1 MFPFLAVITNGYI
14 YKSQQAISNV
24 TKWVEQSLN
33 NFPQWKHDCSTHT
46 YAVFTQM
53 SEMWCATNNY
63 KFKNTFRA
71 PAISVSS
78 QNTKHTRT
86 LYTSYAPSAPLKQNF
101 FICEPF
107 VSRLNV
113 AKQRGKLIFFCTLL
127 GGNVPQQ
134 AFCKILSKPWTIK
147 LCFSHHFPFA
157 FMPME

>member
-1 MFPFLAVITNGYI
+1 MSGTITQQFPPVKTWLQYSYI
-14 YKSQQAISNV
+14 
-24 TKWVEQSLN
+24 
-33 NFPQWKHDCSTHT
+33 CSFHSD
-46 YAVFTQM
+46 VRDVM
-53 SEMWCATNNY
+53 CS

-113 AKQRGKLIFFCTLL
+113 AKQRGKLIFFAHSSGEMRRSKHSAKCCQSL
-127 GGNVPQQ
+127 GQLNCV
-134 AFCKILSKPWTIK
+134 FLTT
-147 LCFSHHFPFA
+147 FHFA
-157 FMPME
+157 FMPIE

>member
-14 YKSQQAISNV
+14 YIYKSQQAINNV

-63 KFKNTFRA
+63 QFKNTFRA

-78 QNTKHTRT
+78 QNTKHTCT
-86 LYTSYAPSAPLKQNF
+86 LYTSYASSAPLKQNF

-113 AKQRGKLIFFCTLL
+113 AKQRGKLMFFAHSSGEMCRSKHSAKYCQSL
-127 GGNVPQQ
+127 GQLNCVFLTTFHLHSCQ
-134 AFCKILSKPWTIK
+134 
-147 LCFSHHFPFA
+147 
-157 FMPME
+157 